1 MRALIAVGLA
11 AAAVAVTAQQPAR
24 VDFGRDVQPIFR
36 QQCYGCHGP
45 AVHQG
50 GLRLDRRADAKRGGS
65 ISDIGADSNASHL
78 YRRVAGIESPQ
89 MPPTGAL
96 KPEQIEIIKNWIDQG
111 AEWPDELAGDVA
123 PKPTPPLMAAIE
135 KGDAAAIRRLLDD
148 HADVNATN
156 DAGATA
162 LMRAVSNA
170 DAALVRTLIDRGANV
185 NAKSDEGRTAL
196 LVASG
201 LHGGLPIVSTLLE
214 HGADPSVKAAGFG
227 GETNP
232 LTEAAWIGD
241 IDTMRALAAKG
252 ADLKSAGFVALAFSL
267 HAGCRA
273 CYDLLLPA
281 MDQQAITY
289 APLVLI
295 APEDDGRLIK
305 PLIER
310 GADVGFVDGAG
321 RSVLMRLV
329 HSDTPSLEIVQAVI
343 AKGVDV
349 NYANPKDNGATA
361 LSVARLRGNTPIVD
375 ALVKAGARAPETDP
389 APSRPLAAKTS
400 ARAAIELALPLLQ
413 QNDVTFLKKT
423 GCVSCHNNTYTA
435 MAVSLARSHDIR
447 VDEEIAQSQLDAIG
461 SYLDGWRER
470 ALQGVGIPGEQDTFS
485 AILLGLSAEGFAQ
498 NETTDAIARFIR
510 GRQMADGHWTIVAH
524 RPPIES
530 NDIQVTANSLRALQ
544 VYGPRA
550 RRADYDAAIAKA
562 ATWLQRAQPRVNE
575 EYAYQLLGL
584 AWSRATKPTIQK
596 VAKAL
601 IAQQRQDGGWAQLPT
616 LSSDAYATG
625 QALVALEQT
634 GAITAA
640 DPVYRRGVE
649 FLLRTQLADGSWY
662 VKSRA
667 IPIQPYFE
675 SGFPHGHDQ
684 FISAAASN
692 WATMALTAAVKPAS

>member
-1 MRALIAVGLA
+1 MRALFAAGIVAAAIAVG
-11 AAAVAVTAQQPAR
+11 AQQPAR

-45 AVHQG
+45 TVHQA

-78 YRRVAGIESPQ
+78 YRRIAGLENPQ

-96 KPEQIEIIKNWIDQG
+96 KPEHIEIIKNWIDQG
-111 AEWPDELAGDVA
+111 ADWPDEFAGDVA
-123 PKPTPPLMAAIE
+123 PRPTPALMAAIE
-135 KGDAAAIRRLLDD
+135 KGDAGTVRRLLDE

-162 LMRAVSNA
+162 LMRAVWNL
-170 DAALVRTLIDRGANV
+170 DLPLTRTLIDRGANV
-185 NAKSDEGRTAL
+185 NAKSDDGRTAL
-196 LVASG
+196 LIASRLRG
-201 LHGGLPIVSTLLE
+201 ALPIVNVLLE
-214 HGADPSVKAAGFG
+214 HGADPSVKASGFG
-227 GETNP
+227 GQTNP
-232 LTEAAWIGD
+232 LTEAAWSGEID
-241 IDTMRALAAKG
+241 IMRALVAKG
-252 ADLKSAGFVALAFSL
+252 ADPKAAGFVALAFSL
-267 HAGCRA
+267 RAGCQP

-295 APEDDGRLIK
+295 APEDDGHAIK

-310 GADVGFVDGAG
+310 GADVGFVDSAG

-329 HSDTPSLEIVQAVI
+329 HADTPPLDLVQAVI

-349 NYANPKDNGATA
+349 NYTNPKDGMTA
-361 LSVARLRGNTPIVD
+361 LSAAELRGHTPIVD
-375 ALVKAGARAPETDP
+375 ALRKAGAREPAAAP
-389 APSRPLAAKTS
+389 APARSLASKSS

-447 VDEEIAQSQLDAIG
+447 VDEEIAQSQLDAIAT
-461 SYLDGWRER
+461 YLDGWRER
-470 ALQGVGIPGEQDTFS
+470 ALQGNGLPGDQDTFS

-498 NETTDAIARFIR
+498 NPTTDAMAQFIR
-510 GRQMADGHWTIVAH
+510 HQQMADGHWPIVAH

-544 VYGPRA
+544 VYGPRGH
-550 RRADYDAAIAKA
+550 RADYDVAIAKA
-562 ATWLQRAQPRVNE
+562 ATWLQHAQPRVNE

-584 AWSRATKPTIQK
+584 GWSRATKPAIQR

-601 IAQQRQDGGWAQLPT
+601 IAQQRNDGGWGQLPT

-625 QALVALEQT
+625 QALVALEQS

-640 DPVYRRGVE
+640 DPVYRRGIE

-692 WATMALTAAVKPAS
+692 WAAMALAAAVKPAS